1 LHNLEEVL
9 HGHPLEGTFWHWP
22 YAPATHGRPTEEN
35 AHSPSRLH
43 RAHRGGAQRH
53 CRELPELKREL
64 VAQGHKF
71 VTETDTEVIAHLI
84 EQVQEDAA
92 VAGTPICLESA
103 VRLAVKRLAGAFA
116 LGILSA
122 AEPDKIVV
130 ARSGPPVVIGVGEGE
145 SFIASDIPG
154 ILHHTRDVYFL
165 ADGDMAILTREGVKL
180 TDFNGKPIERTIT
193 HIQWDPIQAEKGG
206 YCYFML

>member
-1 LHNLEEVL
+1 M
-9 HGHPLEGTFWHWP
+9 
-22 YAPATHGRPTEEN
+22 
-35 AHSPSRLH
+35 
-43 RAHRGGAQRH
+43 
-53 CRELPELKREL
+53 KREL